1 MIKPVNKIHQ
11 VIYWVIPFGVFYA
24 FHKIHRLR
32 DGLLMTVGLG
42 VINTLPMFS
51 QLILDPN
58 MIHEGTSLITGGMII
73 LIMPLT
79 SLIQVLVLLRWSN
92 QWNEKCQ

>member
-11 VIYWVIPFGVFYA
+11 VIYWVIPFGIFYA
-24 FHKIHRLR
+24 FYKINRLR
-32 DGLLMTVGLG
+32 DGLLVTFGLG
-42 VINTLPMFS
+42 AINAIPVIVQM
-51 QLILDPN
+51 ILDPD